1 MKQMTL
7 MESKHAH
14 HYILET
20 PTGPIVHGMCK
31 NCGAEG
37 DWPAYEDTT
46 TADFRKPR
54 QHGKGVRK

>member
-20 PTGPIVHGMCK
+20 PTGVAPVFDDGP
-31 NCGAEG
+31 
-37 DWPAYEDTT
+37 W
-46 TADFRKPR
+46 
-54 QHGKGVRK
+54 VRVTVEEIE